1 MTEVQ
6 LPKDHEGREIPL
18 DTLVL
23 YDAKGVE
30 MHVSSY
36 RYQCDVLG
44 LSTGWNVISEDAS
57 GQCWQHPADSLY
69 LSRPDSLEKL
79 ADDLDRVANC
89 QNGTVC
95 TYLDRGRR
103 DCEGCELEHRDCSC
117 VEAFLRDVSAR
128 VRRLSG
134 ENK

>member
-6 LPKDHEGREIPL
+6 LLKDHEGREIPL

-36 RYQCDVLG
+36 CYQHDVLG

-69 LSRPDSLEKL
+69 LSHPDSLEKL
-79 ADDLDRVANC
+79 ADDLDRVADR
-89 QNGTVC
+89 QDGTAC
-95 TYLDRGRR
+95 TYLDRDRR
-103 DCEGCELEHRDCSC
+103 DCEGCEFEHRDCSC

-128 VRRLSG
+128 VRRLGG
-134 ENK
+134 ESK